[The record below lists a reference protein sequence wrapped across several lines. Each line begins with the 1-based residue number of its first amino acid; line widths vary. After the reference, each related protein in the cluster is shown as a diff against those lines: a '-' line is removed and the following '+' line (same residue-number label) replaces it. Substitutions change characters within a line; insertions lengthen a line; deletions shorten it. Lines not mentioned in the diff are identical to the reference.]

1 MKTICLYSVMSLL
14 AASSAFADAGVQRLA
29 SGAAVR
35 DVEISKERDSVVI
48 TMGIDLSDMEVG
60 RNRSVVVAPLFYA
73 GEEWKWLPAVEVM
86 GRTRYL
92 YYERNEESL
101 YADQPYSIVRRK
113 KDENQ
118 QVNYRVSLP
127 YEAWM
132 DRAELAVTEDAC
144 GCGEVEKGSR
154 TPLAQADLVFMPQL
168 AYITPQAETRKARSL
183 SGEAFLD
190 FPVNRTEIHPDYRRN
205 ATELR
210 KIRATIDTIRADKDF
225 SITQIALRGYASPEG
240 SLESNRRLAEGRT
253 NALKDYLVN
262 EYGINANLFRAE
274 PGGENW
280 AGLRKYIEAS
290 NLKEKDAILALMDG
304 EGDIDQKERNIRAR
318 YPEAYR
324 TLLEDCY
331 PALRRT
337 DYTVN
342 YDIRGFN
349 VDEAKEIIKTRP
361 QNLSLQEM
369 FAVAQTYE
377 AGSEDF
383 NRVFD
388 IAVRMYPDDEV
399 ANLNAAN
406 ALLERRE
413 AEQAMKYLQKAGNS
427 PQADNARGVALILL
441 ERYDEAKPCL
451 QRATQAG
458 IREAEANLEY
468 IK

>member
-35 DVEISKERDSVVI
+35 DAEISKERDSVVI
-48 TMGIDLSDMEVG
+48 AMDIDLSDMKVG
-60 RNRSVVVAPLFYA
+60 RNRSVVVAPLLYA

-92 YYERNEESL
+92 YYQRNEESL
-101 YADQPYSIVRRK
+101 YAEQPYRVVRHK
-113 KDENQ
+113 KDEPQ
-118 QVNYRVSLP
+118 TVNYRITLP
-127 YEAWM
+127 YESWM
-132 DRAELAVTEDAC
+132 DRAELALTEDAC

-154 TPLAQADLVFMPQL
+154 TVLTQANLVFTPRL

-225 SITQIALRGYASPEG
+225 SITQITLKGYASPEG
-240 SLESNRRLAEGRT
+240 SQESNRRLAEGRT
-253 NALKDYLVN
+253 NALKKYLVN
-262 EYGINANLFRAE
+262 EYGISAGLFRAE

-280 AGLRKYIEAS
+280 AGLHKYVEES
-290 NLKEKDAILALMDG
+290 GLKEKDAILSLMDG
-304 EGDIDQKERNIRAR
+304 EGDVDQKERNIRAR
-318 YPEAYR
+318 YPQAYR
-324 TLLEDCY
+324 NLLEDCY

-337 DYTVN
+337 DYTVD
-342 YDIRGFN
+342 YTIRGFN
-349 VDEAKEIIKTRP
+349 VDEAKEVIKTRP

-377 AGSEDF
+377 PGSEDF

-388 IAVRMYPDDEV
+388 VAVRMYPDDET

-406 ALLERRE
+406 ALLERKE
-413 AEQAMKYLQKAGNS
+413 AEQALRYLEKAGDT
-427 PQADNARGVALILL
+427 PQADNARGVAMILL
-441 ERYDEAKPCL
+441 ERYDEAEQYL
-451 QRATQAG
+451 QRAAQAG
-458 IREAEANLEY
+458 VSEAEKNLEY
-468 IK
+468 IR